1 MAVGVCRW
9 VSKQKESVPAASM
22 VVKAALKLVL
32 EVPRTSPRVQSGQHR
47 PCEGLVRRRA
57 ALSAATDGGLE
68 TALPVSRRCFLTRC
82 PSTKGPA
89 APFRRAFASVDAHPP
104 HRRLEP
110 SPRND
115 QQPHRASPCIGV
127 PRWGCPSV
135 GRSGPPVCF
144 MEDRGRATSAV
155 AVDLPAH
162 VVAQRLLPA
171 HRRTPPAPMPRGVQS
186 RFCKCSASGR

>member
-1 MAVGVCRW
+1 MAAVMAVGVCRW

-82 PSTKGPA
+82 PSTKALRPFSQGVCLGRCASATQAPRTVPA
-89 APFRRAFASVDAHPP
+89 KRPTAPSSVAMHW
-104 HRRLEP
+104 R
-110 SPRND
+110 
-115 QQPHRASPCIGV
+115 V
-127 PRWGCPSV
+127 RWGCPFV
-135 GRSGPPVCF
+135 GRSGTLPVCF
-144 MEDRGRATSAV
+144 MGDRGQAYQLWR
-155 AVDLPAH
+155 
-162 VVAQRLLPA
+162 
-171 HRRTPPAPMPRGVQS
+171 
-186 RFCKCSASGR
+186 